1 MHIEDSLLVLLSFS
15 TWRKEQEQPRN
26 TSPRERMIPWEVDRV
41 KAVLRWRNS
50 ILLSLS
56 LSHAEK
62 SGDAMVGSQ
71 GAPVRFCCR
80 RRLCFMPPTDGV
92 EEREREREREGER
105 ARERERERE
114 RARGEERRRRRRKRM
129 IERFEDGERERKR
142 EREERMKGAKG
153 MMTAEQNRADRKEG
167 RAAEPKPTNERA
179 NNRRTT
185 ERPKRGK
192 TMKSELQI
200 RKYSQ
205 ETKRRKEG
213 RRATSREKARRHFE
227 SSRDNAAPSPRFA
240 ALRCVTRLY
249 YPKSLRG

>member
-1 MHIEDSLLVLLSFS
+1 
-15 TWRKEQEQPRN
+15 
-26 TSPRERMIPWEVDRV
+26 
-41 KAVLRWRNS
+41 
-50 ILLSLS
+50 
-56 LSHAEK
+56 
-62 SGDAMVGSQ
+62 
-71 GAPVRFCCR
+71 
-80 RRLCFMPPTDGV
+80 
-92 EEREREREREGER
+92 
-105 ARERERERE
+105 
-114 RARGEERRRRRRKRM
+114 M

-213 RRATSREKARRHFE
+213 RKKGDLPRKSEKA
-227 SSRDNAAPSPRFA
+227 
-240 ALRCVTRLY
+240 LRI
-249 YPKSLRG
+249 